1 MSYGTGIKQQLY
13 NVSPAVVKNA
23 IATAYGMQQ
32 RRARYGDD
40 FVSNLALLLQLQYWT
55 RDALQA
61 YQRAQTAQ
69 FLQKTVPVTPY
80 YAARP
85 EYAEAART
93 GELSGLPLLPKSVV
107 KNNSREF
114 INSELREIPHRT
126 VHTSGTTGQA
136 LVFPMAKSC
145 FQREYAYK
153 QIHYSWGKVSLLNRQ
168 PFAFCAGHPVAGP
181 GRRRPPFWTHDRANN
196 HLFMSSYHM
205 SETNLPH
212 YIRELERFQPAML
225 GGYPSSIYLLALAAQ
240 KLGGCAVRPR
250 AVYTFSETLLDF
262 QRALISDV
270 FECKVFNWYGNTE
283 ICANIVECEC
293 GEMHMKLEHSFVE
306 VLNNENKPCAPGDT
320 GRLVC
325 TGFGN
330 PAFPLVRYE
339 IGDVVTLSKNQQA
352 ACGRGGILVD
362 KVLGR
367 VEDYIMT
374 PDGRLV
380 GRLDHLFK
388 DSVNVAEAQI
398 CQQNKNEV
406 VLKIVKKDLY
416 GDRDEKAILR
426 EARAR
431 LGNEIAIKFEYVN
444 SVPRAANGKFRFIQ
458 SFVLRNGEAK

>member
-1 MSYGTGIKQQLY
+1 MSYGTGIRQRLY
-13 NVSPAVVKNA
+13 NASPSLIKDAL
-23 IATAYGMQQ
+23 ATVYGLQQ
-32 RRARYGDD
+32 RHARYGDD
-40 FVSNLALLLQLQYWT
+40 FVNHLALLLQLQYWPQE
-55 RDALQA
+55 ALLA
-61 YQRAQTAQ
+61 YQREQMRL

-80 YAARP
+80 YASRP
-85 EYAEAART
+85 EYAAAAEN
-93 GELSGLPLLPKSVV
+93 GDLSNLPLLPKSVV
-107 KNNSREF
+107 KNNPAEF
-114 INSELREIPHRT
+114 LNSDLKNIPHRM

-136 LVFPMAKSC
+136 LVFPMANSC

-168 PFAFCAGHPVAGP
+168 PFAFCAGHPVADP
-181 GRRRPPFWTHDRANN
+181 GRRRPPFWTRDSANN
-196 HLFMSSYHM
+196 HLFMSSYHL
-205 SETNLPH
+205 SDENLPH

-240 KLGGCAVRPR
+240 KAGGCRVRPK
-250 AVYTFSETLLDF
+250 AVYTFSETLLDY
-262 QRALISDV
+262 QRALIEEI
-270 FECKVFNWYGNTE
+270 FGCRVFNWYGNTE

-293 GEMHMKLEHSFVE
+293 GELHMKLEHSYVE
-306 VLNNENKPCAPGDT
+306 VLNDENKPCSPGET

-339 IGDVVTLSKNQQA
+339 IGDVVTLSGIQQA
-352 ACGRGGILVD
+352 ACGRGGILVE

-367 VEDYIMT
+367 VEDYIVT

-398 CQQNKNEV
+398 CQQDRNEV

-416 GDRDEKAILR
+416 GDRDEKAVLR
-426 EARAR
+426 EARTR
-431 LGNEIAIKFEYVN
+431 LGKEIGIKFEYVD
-444 SVPRAANGKFRFIQ
+444 SIPRAAGGKFRFIH
-458 SFVLRNGEAK
+458 STINRKEIA